1 MESKYRTRYTEEQ
14 KQEAMRLKS
23 TGLSNEKVAE
33 LTGIGVGPLRKWQ
46 KLLFL
51 LFPKKILAPISVL
64 GADRVH
70 SKPNSTLFHGIKTT
84 PFRGVA

>member
-33 LTGIGVGPLRKWQ
+33 LTGIGVGTIAKM
-46 KLLFL
+46 
-51 LFPKKILAPISVL
+51 A
-64 GADRVH
+64 
-70 SKPNSTLFHGIKTT
+70 KTT
-84 PFRGVA
+84 FPFIPKENPGSDICFGCRQSAFQTKFNAISRH